1 MRERRGPTER
11 EEEEL
16 EQSRLADKFRGE
28 EDATWKASNARLR
41 NGTSRR
47 KLCATLLFPRG

>member
-1 MRERRGPTER
+1 MRERRGSTER

-41 NGTSRR
+41 KGTSRR